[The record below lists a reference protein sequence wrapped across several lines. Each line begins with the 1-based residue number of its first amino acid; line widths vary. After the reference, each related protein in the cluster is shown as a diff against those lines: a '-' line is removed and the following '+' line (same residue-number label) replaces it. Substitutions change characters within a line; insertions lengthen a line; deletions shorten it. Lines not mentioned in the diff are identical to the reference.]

1 MQSNIISETEP
12 DGIATIGAAAPGCS
26 PADAASAMQQLQ
38 AQALPL
44 DRLNS
49 MRAEV
54 ARFDSARI
62 DSATLQALIAHVSSP
77 ATAFNGAHSLP
88 THSAG
93 NAVSAALQPPAP
105 TQTVVVKAE
114 EPQQPEVRQP
124 RETFPPHFPE
134 KPKSK
139 PGVERGNALPS
150 RPNAPSLSVPTKPR
164 SKIPRRRPRD
174 MSGFAAKFMVR
185 SAVSRKVTRKPKPS
199 TDAAG
204 GPGLDDTQPSMDE
217 KEVAQLLLE
226 LNPVRNGEPLRVN
239 KKSRTAHSRPPRCD
253 KGTALP
259 RSVAINKASIF

>member
-1 MQSNIISETEP
+1 MQNNSILETEP
-12 DGIATIGAAAPGCS
+12 GGIDRTLGAAATGCR

-38 AQALPL
+38 APALPL

-49 MRAEV
+49 MRAEL

-105 TQTVVVKAE
+105 AQNVVIKTEETQQL
-114 EPQQPEVRQP
+114 EPRQP
-124 RETFPPHFPE
+124 REAFPPHFPE
-134 KPKSK
+134 KPKFK
-139 PGVERGNALPS
+139 LGVEQGNAVPS
-150 RPNAPSLSVPTKPR
+150 RPHPQSVSVPTKPR
-164 SKIPRRRPRD
+164 SQNPRRRPRD

-185 SAVSRKVTRKPKPS
+185 SGVSRKVTRKPKPS
-199 TDAAG
+199 TVAAG
-204 GPGLDDTQPSMDE
+204 DPGLDDTQPSMDE

-226 LNPVRNGEPLRVN
+226 LNPVRNGAPFCVSTTTR
-239 KKSRTAHSRPPRCD
+239 AP
-253 KGTALP
+253 TAL
-259 RSVAINKASIF
+259 